1 MRHSHTTKSILGI
14 ITLALAGAC
23 ADSVSVPTSE
33 IAAKA
38 PAGFNKVVGT
48 TSFVYSPKTGATKR
62 FGDHMIVIPAGGVC
76 DPYAPGAAAD
86 YASKAWD
93 KDCAAASAPIVFTVT
108 SFEDANGVPY
118 VQFEPSVRFVPTKET
133 YLYLKDGT
141 RKEAKILTIQYC
153 SVATNCV
160 DESLSDA
167 TLATH
172 RLANSRI
179 LYRRL
184 KHFSGYSVT
193 SAGDCVGGTIE
204 YQDGGMYCNM
214 DGGRDRSGYMVAS
227 GLGKTSSG
235 SDSFGRRRRER

>member
-48 TSFVYSPKTGATKR
+48 TSFVYSPKSGATKR

-76 DPYAPGAAAD
+76 ALGSSYGPTEWDAPCKAAD
-86 YASKAWD
+86 
-93 KDCAAASAPIVFTVT
+93 APILFTVT

-133 YLYLKDGT
+133 YLYLKDGK
-141 RKEAKILTIQYC
+141 RNVASMLAIRYC
-153 SVATNCV
+153 PTGGACY
-160 DESLSDA
+160 DESVSDA
-167 TLATH
+167 TMETH

-193 SAGDCVGGTIE
+193 SAGDCIGGTIE
-204 YQDGGMYCNM
+204 YQDGGLYCNL
-214 DGGRDRSGYMVAS
+214 DGRNRSGYMVAS